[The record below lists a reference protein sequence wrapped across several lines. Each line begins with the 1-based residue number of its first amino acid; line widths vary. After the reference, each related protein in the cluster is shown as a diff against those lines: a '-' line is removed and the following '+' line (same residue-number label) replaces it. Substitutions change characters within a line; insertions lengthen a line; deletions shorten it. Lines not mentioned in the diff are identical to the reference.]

1 MQKLFGETEA
11 EQYQYLRAR
20 FKTLAI
26 SCCLYAA
33 AGLLT
38 LIFGKVIQFELGV
51 QCAGVLGIIA
61 SILFYYTFLK
71 FGWIFFS
78 RFLGVATLGV
88 LFSNNVV
95 LGVIVFVL
103 YVFITRRGISAAP
116 ATAFMTRR
124 GISAVRATVF
134 MMGRE
139 TGALPAAASYISSP
153 MAPMELL

>member
-1 MQKLFGETEA
+1 M
-11 EQYQYLRAR
+11 
-20 FKTLAI
+20 AI

-103 YVFITRRGISAAP
+103 YVFIGWLAGLVISVIGFCR
-116 ATAFMTRR
+116 FMTLRKSR
-124 GISAVRATVF
+124 KGT
-134 MMGRE
+134 
-139 TGALPAAASYISSP
+139 
-153 MAPMELL
+153 